1 MSFAEILLNRVSVIF
16 TRFGKT
22 FASGGSTARR
32 RRCAAPGVREKLAG
46 FGIDPMPMSPGELGA
61 HVEREVALNGAL
73 AQKAGLK
80 AE

>member
-22 FASGGSTARR
+22 SVGRLNRETLKALQ
-32 RRCAAPGVREKLAG
+32 APGVREKLAG